1 MKKIQ
6 AINNHVV
13 VEELIKK
20 EETTGT
26 GIIIPQTIKMEP
38 QKYGK
43 VLSVGEKVT
52 NVQIGDTVVFHQAGG
67 QVVMMDGVIQRILK
81 NDEIYGILKNEE

>member
-6 AINNHVV
+6 AINDHVV
-13 VEELIKK
+13 VEELIKTEDK
-20 EETTGT
+20 TDA

-43 VLSVGEKVT
+43 VLSIGEKVT
-52 NVQIGDTVVFHQAGG
+52 NIKINDIIVFHQSGG
-67 QVVMMDGVIQRILK
+67 QAVIIDGTIQRILK
-81 NDEIYGILKNEE
+81 NDEIYGILS

>member
-1 MKKIQ
+1 MKVIQ

-13 VEELIKK
+13 VEEFIKK
-20 EETTGT
+20 EDTTPT

-43 VLSVGEKVT
+43 VLSIGEKVE
-52 NVQIGDTVVFHQAGG
+52 NIKIGDIAVFHQSGG
-67 QVVMMDGVIQRILK
+67 QAVIIDGVIQRILK
-81 NDEIYGILKNEE
+81 NDEIYGILNEQ

>member
-13 VEELIKK
+13 VEEFIKK
-20 EETTGT
+20 EDTTPT
-26 GIIIPQTIKMEP
+26 GIIIPQTIKLEP

-52 NVQIGDTVVFHQAGG
+52 NVMIGDTVVFHQSGG
-67 QVVMMDGVIQRILK
+67 QVVLIDGVIQRILK
-81 NDEIYGILKNEE
+81 NEEIYGILND